1 MHENDFKDDGDFIT
15 SFEIDI
21 YSHGLT
27 INKLSPH
34 EIDINAH
41 DDQICAKN
49 RNSSS

>member
-1 MHENDFKDDGDFIT
+1 MHENDVVEFIT

-34 EIDINAH
+34 EIDIYSH
-41 DDQICAKN
+41 DDQICAKEG
-49 RNSSS
+49 NSSS